1 MPIPP
6 NAYVDRKWRF
16 AITVPRGWKIV
27 DPQKITFKGSVS
39 TDWNLVATLVS
50 DAGSSAPTVTVNAR
64 QRGWANATPDS
75 RGIAEVERWIHAA
88 YGSQASL
95 QLETKLRV
103 VSTLDAFYTWILATL
118 PNGRRMTMDMYVVPV
133 VNETYAITATLDG
146 GDKHPQTAEAALA
159 VAQGFYVF
167 KGWE

>member
-1 MPIPP
+1 MELSP

-16 AITVPRGWKIV
+16 AINVPRGWRIV
-27 DPQKITFKGSVS
+27 DPRQITVKGAL

-50 DAGSSAPTVTVNAR
+50 ESDSSAPTVTVNAR
-64 QRGWANATPDS
+64 ERGWSKATPDT
-75 RGIAEVERWIHAA
+75 RGIAEVERWLHAT
-88 YGSQASL
+88 YEQGASL
-95 QLETKLRV
+95 QLETKLRE
-103 VSTLDAFYTWILATL
+103 VSTLDAFWTWILATL

-133 VNETYAITATLDG
+133 VNHTYAIIATLDG